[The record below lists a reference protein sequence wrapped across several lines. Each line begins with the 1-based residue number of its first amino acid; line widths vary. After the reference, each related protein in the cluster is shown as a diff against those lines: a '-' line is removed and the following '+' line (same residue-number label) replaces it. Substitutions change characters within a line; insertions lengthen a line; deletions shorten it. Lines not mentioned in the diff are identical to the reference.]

1 LGEHLVFFFTW
12 YLDRWEPACIHF
24 YVVFGQL
31 GSNLC
36 QFLCGIPLA
45 GSNLYVFAACMCFMW
60 YSDSLW
66 AICMHL
72 YVVLLLLGS
81 SLYVFLRGIPGMGSN
96 LYAFLRGIRI
106 AGGPLVCIFN

>member
-1 LGEHLVFFFTW
+1 
-12 YLDRWEPACIHF
+12 
-24 YVVFGQL
+24 
-31 GSNLC
+31 
-36 QFLCGIPLA
+36 
-45 GSNLYVFAACMCFMW
+45 MW